1 MAMREKLLTLS
12 ATILIIG
19 LAATTILAE
28 KPEDQRATRDKGR
41 VIYERSCLFCHGAEG
56 KGDGPAGWF
65 IGRYEA
71 PRPRDFTS
79 EGFKLRSTESGSLP
93 TDQDLF
99 RTVTRGIPGSMPSF
113 AGLTDTERWQV
124 IAYVKRFNPAF
135 QTDIPF
141 PLPLGGP
148 ALLAAPM
155 GIETGRALYVK
166 FECHT
171 CHGSDGRGD
180 GPVSEAGDLTDS
192 SGLRIL
198 ATDLTRPLSF
208 KNGSS
213 PQDLVRTLMTGLD
226 GTPMP
231 SYAAQFAGKEA
242 EAWYV
247 AQYVLSLSS
256 ESFP

>member
-1 MAMREKLLTLS
+1 MRRKLLMLS
-12 ATILIIG
+12 ATILVIG
-19 LAATTILAE
+19 LAATTVLAV
-28 KPEDQRATRDKGR
+28 KPEGNRATRENGR

-99 RTVTRGIPGSMPSF
+99 RTVTRGIPGYMPSF
-113 AGLTDTERWQV
+113 AGLTETERWQV
-124 IAYVKRFNPAF
+124 IAYVKSFNPAF
-135 QTDIPF
+135 QTETPV
-141 PLPLGGP
+141 PLLLGGP
-148 ALLAAPM
+148 APLASPTS
-155 GIETGRALYVK
+155 IETGRALYVR

-180 GPVSEAGDLTDS
+180 GPVSEAGDLKDA
-192 SGLRIL
+192 SGLRIF

-231 SYAAQFAGKEA
+231 SYAVQLTGKED
-242 EAWYV
+242 EAWYL
-247 AQYVLSLSS
+247 AQYLLSLSS
-256 ESFP
+256 GPFP